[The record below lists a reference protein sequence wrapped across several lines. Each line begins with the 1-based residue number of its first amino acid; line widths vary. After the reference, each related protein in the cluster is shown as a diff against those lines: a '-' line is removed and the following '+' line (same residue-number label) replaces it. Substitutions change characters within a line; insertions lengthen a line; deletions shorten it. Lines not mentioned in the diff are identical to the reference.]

1 MSQTPLTIQE
11 NQAALQIYEMV
22 IFDVVLQQVHC
33 TNERND
39 HFIFIKK
46 KMIKL
51 MLKTL
56 CSKNSNKT

>member
-22 IFDVVLQQVHC
+22 ILDVVLQQVHC
-33 TNERND
+33 TNERDD

-46 KMIKL
+46 R
-51 MLKTL
+51 
-56 CSKNSNKT
+56 

>member
-46 KMIKL
+46 KDD
-51 MLKTL
+51 KTDV
-56 CSKNSNKT
+56 KDFMQ

>member
-1 MSQTPLTIQE
+1 MSQIPLTIQE

-33 TNERND
+33 TNERDD

-46 KMIKL
+46 DD
-51 MLKTL
+51 
-56 CSKNSNKT
+56 KN